1 MSTHRV
7 LIVEDHEPTRNILR
21 MIFQRKG
28 WSTLA
33 AGTVAEG
40 LAYLGR
46 EPRPDC
52 VLLDLDLPDGRGEDV
67 LERVRADH
75 LPIRV
80 AVCTGNGDRVR
91 WRGIQR
97 YHPEAVIQKP
107 VDLAEVCNALTG

>member
-7 LIVEDHEPTRNILR
+7 LIVEDHEPTRNVLG
-21 MIFQRKG
+21 MIFRRKG

-40 LAYLGR
+40 LAFLEG

-52 VLLDLDLPDGRGEDV
+52 LLLDLDLPDGRGEAV
-67 LERVRADH
+67 LERVRRDH

-80 AVCTGNGDRVR
+80 AVCTGNVDRGR
-91 WRGIQR
+91 WRAIEDF
-97 YHPEAVIQKP
+97 HPEALVQKP
-107 VDLAEVCNALTG
+107 VDLTEVCTALTG